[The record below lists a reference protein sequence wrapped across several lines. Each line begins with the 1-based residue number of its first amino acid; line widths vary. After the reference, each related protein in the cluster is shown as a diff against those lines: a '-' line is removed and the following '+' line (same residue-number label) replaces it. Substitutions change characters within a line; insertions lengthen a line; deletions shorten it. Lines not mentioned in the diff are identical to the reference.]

1 MTMIDNLL
9 DPTILFFIVGIVA
22 GIVRSELR
30 LPEAIYEILSIYLLL
45 AIGIKGGLQLAM
57 SEWSAIVLPCLGAVS
72 VGLVIPVIAYPI
84 LRRLGKL
91 SRPDA
96 AAIAAHYGSVSA
108 VTYAVVL
115 SFLDKLNVPYE
126 EYTTVLL
133 VLLEIPAI
141 AVGILIARL
150 RTAQGTISYRRLAHE
165 VFFGK
170 SIYLLIAGLVVGV
183 VGGPEGIAPVKLV
196 FIDPFKGALAFFLLE
211 MGLVASHRLSDLK
224 RTGVFLVLFGIGMP
238 ILSAAIGTVV
248 GWGVGLSIGGTTI
261 LATLAGSASYIAAP
275 AAMRIAVPEANPT
288 LYLTAALGVTF
299 PFNLVFGIPLYYHMA
314 TLIH

>member
-1 MTMIDNLL
+1 VNLENL
-9 DPTILFFIVGIVA
+9 VDPTILFFIVGVLA
-22 GIVRSELR
+22 GIVRTDVR

-45 AIGIKGGLQLAM
+45 AIGLKGGVQLAM
-57 SEWSAIVLPCLGAVS
+57 SEWSTLFVPVLGAVAL
-72 VGLVIPVIAYPI
+72 GLVIPVIAYAI
-84 LRRLGKL
+84 LRRIGRLA
-91 SRPDA
+91 RPDA
-96 AAIAAHYGSVSA
+96 AAVAAHYGSVSA
-108 VTYAVVL
+108 VTYAVAL
-115 SFLDKLNVPYE
+115 AFLDGLGVSYE
-126 EYTTVLL
+126 GYTTVLL

-150 RTAQGTISYRRLAHE
+150 RTATGTLSYAALAHE

-170 SIYLLIAGLVVGV
+170 SIYLLIAGLIVGTIV
-183 VGGPEGIAPVKLV
+183 GPEGIEPVRMV

-211 MGLVASHRLSDLK
+211 MGLVTSHRLSDLK
-224 RTGVFLVLFGIGMP
+224 RVGLFLAVFAVLMP
-238 ILSAAIGTVV
+238 VLSAALGTVV
-248 GWGVGLSIGGTTI
+248 GWSVGLSVGGTAV

-299 PFNLVFGIPLYYHMA
+299 PFNLIAGIPLYYWMA

>member
-1 MTMIDNLL
+1 MIENLL
-9 DPTILFFIVGIVA
+9 DPTILFFVVGVVA
-22 GIVRSELR
+22 GIVRTDLR

-45 AIGIKGGLQLAM
+45 AIGLKGGIQLAT
-57 SEWSAIVLPCLGAVS
+57 SEWSAIIIPSIGAIS
-72 VGLVIPVIAYPI
+72 VGLVIPLIAYPI

-115 SFLDKLNVPYE
+115 TFLDRLDVPYE

-150 RTAQGTISYRRLAHE
+150 RTAKGPVSYSKLAHE

-170 SIYLLIAGLVVGV
+170 SIYLLVAGLLVGLIV
-183 VGGPEGIAPVKLV
+183 GPEGIAPVKLV
-196 FIDPFKGALAFFLLE
+196 FVDPFKGALAFFLLE
-211 MGLVASHRLSDLK
+211 MGLVTSHRLSDLK
-224 RTGVFLVLFGIGMP
+224 RMGVFIVLFGIGMP
-238 ILSAAIGTVV
+238 ILSAAIGTAV

-261 LATLAGSASYIAAP
+261 LATLVGSASYIAAP

-288 LYLTAALGVTF
+288 LYMTAALGVTF
-299 PFNLVFGIPLYYHMA
+299 PFNLVFGIPLYYWMTS